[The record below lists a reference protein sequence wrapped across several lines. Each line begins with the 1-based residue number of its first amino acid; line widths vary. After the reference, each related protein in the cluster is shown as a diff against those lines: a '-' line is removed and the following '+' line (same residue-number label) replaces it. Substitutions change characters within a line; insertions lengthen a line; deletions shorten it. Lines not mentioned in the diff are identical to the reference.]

1 MLRSLIRFDQSI
13 ESFVSDGR
21 GGGGGGGLLFEM
33 ASVRVDGGGVRVRVP
48 FQLKVTVE
56 PSKDDS

>member
-21 GGGGGGGLLFEM
+21 GGSGGGRPAGGGLLFDVM
-33 ASVRVDGGGVRVRVP
+33 ALQVQG
-48 FQLKVTVE
+48 
-56 PSKDDS
+56 